1 MTHRFKSLRGYAKLP
16 RDRANRDAKLTTK
29 HMVAAI
35 FGLTS
40 SLPGWAGHAAI
51 VLAKLRPVGGPSASF
66 FESATLEQ
74 AIERVL
80 LDNEA
85 LRSLIRLSM
94 SVSEGG
100 NNSHGYAS
108 LTYEIGGVRHR
119 SFFVPEEAVSQV
131 QPGAERAF
139 DSEKPYAPVSKDLNF
154 GRSFFREVVREIE
167 ISEAFHQ
174 EPAGDGSEYDAEEAL
189 QRRYERL
196 GVRPGSRFLNVGVDN
211 QVTWPRE
218 EMLIKFDQYRFVLM
232 PKTRDHVQSIHVDL
246 TANRLKD
253 AEAMTLVNRFL
264 SLMTWCDD
272 QFAIAQGGWSGNPV
286 PVPVL
291 KRNLAFT
298 TTYNWVFNRK
308 LPASDEVRRAL
319 ALYREP
325 RNAQQNAMIS
335 YAVLNISRSSNSD
348 SITARLQRI
357 GFGRSS
363 IQFH

>member
-1 MTHRFKSLRGYAKLP
+1 
-16 RDRANRDAKLTTK
+16 
-29 HMVAAI
+29 
-35 FGLTS
+35 
-40 SLPGWAGHAAI
+40 
-51 VLAKLRPVGGPSASF
+51 
-66 FESATLEQ
+66 
-74 AIERVL
+74 
-80 LDNEA
+80 
-85 LRSLIRLSM
+85 
-94 SVSEGG
+94 
-100 NNSHGYAS
+100 
-108 LTYEIGGVRHR
+108 
-119 SFFVPEEAVSQV
+119 
-131 QPGAERAF
+131 
-139 DSEKPYAPVSKDLNF
+139 
-154 GRSFFREVVREIE
+154 
-167 ISEAFHQ
+167 
-174 EPAGDGSEYDAEEAL
+174 L

-272 QFAIAQGGWSGNPV
+272 QFAIAQGDWSGNPV

-357 GFGRSS
+357 GFGRTS